1 MGKIITVNRLDSVVK
16 DLNNQ
21 GKKIVA
27 AGGCFDILHPGHVTF
42 LEKAKQ
48 AGDVLIVLLEADKK
62 VQQLKGFNRPYHT
75 QKMRAKVLSALSI
88 VDFCLMLPFMESE
101 ESYNKLVQK
110 IHPDVI
116 AVTKG
121 YQGVDHQKR
130 TAKLSGARLEYV
142 TKMLGNHSTSRILD
156 KK

>member
-1 MGKIITVNRLDSVVK
+1 MGKILTVHRLDSVVK

-27 AGGCFDILHPGHVTF
+27 VGGCFDILHPGHVTF

-62 VQQLKGFNRPYHT
+62 VQQLKGSNRPYHT
-75 QKMRAKVLSALSI
+75 QEMRAKVLSALCA

-101 ESYNKLVQK
+101 ESYNKLVRK